1 MDSAPAGPHDGA
13 MPAHLPAF
21 LAVLPAF
28 LGACV
33 LIAASPGPSTM
44 LIIRQ
49 SLRSRRAG
57 FLTVLGNE
65 TGVFLWGIVAACG
78 LTALLAA
85 SQAAYDAMR
94 IVGAV
99 VLVGFG
105 VQTLRA
111 ARAGRHAEDAPEA
124 PAGTTPTPAPALT
137 PSALPSPAPD
147 DAAARRAAGLKAY
160 RTGLLLNLANPKAAV
175 FALSFLP
182 QFVPAGDPE
191 LPTMVALAAIWAVF
205 EVGYYGLY
213 VWFVGRM
220 RAVISRSGV
229 RRRLEQ
235 ISGGVLVL
243 LGLRLAVEG

>member
-1 MDSAPAGPHDGA
+1 MTVPV
-13 MPAHLPAF
+13 PAF
-21 LAVLPAF
+21 FAALPAF
-28 LGACV
+28 LGACL

-111 ARAGRHAEDAPEA
+111 ARAARHAGGAP
-124 PAGTTPTPAPALT
+124 PAGEAVGQPVPGGGPAP
-137 PSALPSPAPD
+137 
-147 DAAARRAAGLKAY
+147 RRAAGFAAY
-160 RTGLLLNLANPKAAV
+160 RSGLLLNLANPKAAV

-182 QFVPAGDPE
+182 QFVPAGEPE
-191 LPTMVALAAIWAVF
+191 LPAMVALAAVWAVF

-220 RAVISRSGV
+220 RAVISRAGV

-243 LGLRLAVEG
+243 LGIRLAVEG